1 MAYVRQ
7 HGNQIAIVSG
17 ERDKETGSVQQRV
30 LFTFYSKD
38 EALAALGH
46 SSDDSHHLFQNLMR
60 QAYPSTSFDWE
71 KINKAIE
78 QKLEVLPEHYE
89 ARTTECGAE
98 FSRSIRSLARNLVLA
113 DPFLVPSAKKVLKS
127 EERSLMALRELI
139 DHNLS
144 LIRAYDKHDK
154 ETEFDRKDE
163 FHWRYM
169 LRGSEVP
176 PALEEWAERFYHRME
191 YPIAEAIFELL
202 VSIFDS
208 YAEGHNY
215 LGLIALEQRK
225 YKKAIE
231 HFEKTVAVGRNLFP
245 RKLPKKDYW
254 LDHSTRPF
262 MRGMMNLILAHTT
275 DGDYQKALTV
285 CDQLE
290 KECGDKTSANDYRAT
305 LHLNLGNWD
314 KAIAYTSSEQA
325 FVKAF
330 AQFEI
335 GKEQKG
341 LETFLLAAAESPH
354 TARLLLHIKKPKPE
368 NSLAVDDHNSGVH
381 LATQLD
387 GYFRRQ
393 SIQSKKFFEALAKQP
408 ALIELFEKLD
418 QHTQNHFTGP
428 REKHSENFK
437 EWHVMREKPYVQ
449 QQARKLMAA
458 INKSSLKLVK

>member
-17 ERDKETGSVQQRV
+17 DRDKETGSVQQRV

-46 SSDDSHHLFQNLMR
+46 SSDDRHHLFQNLMR
-60 QAYPSTSFDWE
+60 QAYPSTTFDWE
-71 KINKAIE
+71 RINKAIE
-78 QKLEVLPEHYE
+78 QKLDTLPEHYE

-113 DPFLVPSAKKVLKS
+113 DPHLVPSAKKVLKS
-127 EERSLMALRELI
+127 EENSLLAVRELI
-139 DHNLS
+139 DHSLS
-144 LIRAYDKHDK
+144 LIRFYDKHDK
-154 ETEFDRKDE
+154 ESEFDSKDE

-176 PALEEWAERFYHRME
+176 PALEEWAEGFYHKMD
-191 YPIAEAIFELL
+191 YPMAEAIFQLL
-202 VSIFDS
+202 VSVFDN

-225 YKKAIE
+225 HKKAVE
-231 HFEKTVAVGRNLFP
+231 HFERTVAVGRNLFP
-245 RKLPKKDYW
+245 RKLPKNDYW

-262 MRGMMNLILAHTT
+262 MRGMMNLILALTA
-275 DGDYQKALTV
+275 DGDYQKALTA

-290 KECGDKTSANDYRAT
+290 KECGDKSSANDYRAT
-305 LHLNLGNWD
+305 LHLNLGNWSE
-314 KAIAYTSSEQA
+314 AIAYTSSEQD

-330 AQFEI
+330 AEFEI
-335 GKEQKG
+335 GNEQRA
-341 LETFLLAAAESPH
+341 LECFLLDAAESPH
-354 TARLLLHIKKPKPE
+354 TARLLLHMKKPKPE

-381 LATQLD
+381 LAAQLD
-387 GYFRRQ
+387 GYFQRQ
-393 SIQSKKFFEALAKQP
+393 SIQCKRFFEALAKQLS
-408 ALIELFEKLD
+408 LIEMFEKLD
-418 QHTQNHFTGP
+418 QHTQNHFDGP
-428 REKHSENFK
+428 REKHSDNFK
-437 EWHVMREKPYVQ
+437 EWHAMREKPYVRQ
-449 QQARKLMAA
+449 QSKELMTA